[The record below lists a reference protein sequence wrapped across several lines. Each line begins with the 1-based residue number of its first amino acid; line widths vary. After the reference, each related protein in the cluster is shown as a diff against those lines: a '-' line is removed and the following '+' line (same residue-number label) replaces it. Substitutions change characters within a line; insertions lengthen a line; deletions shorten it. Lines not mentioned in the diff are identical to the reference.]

1 MWNEKNNKTKY
12 NNADMCSNDVSALC
26 CECAGVCYRRRK
38 NSYADR
44 CSGTIVSRS
53 ATVGNRRNSCRAGD
67 GTSIPDG
74 HPDNGYG
81 QVCDCWRRSATKK
94 ECIVSLA
101 GV

>member
-1 MWNEKNNKTKY
+1 MKKTIRLSIITLICVLMMFQPCVVNAQASVTDAEK
-12 NNADMCSNDVSALC
+12 
-26 CECAGVCYRRRK
+26 
-38 NSYADR
+38 
-44 CSGTIVSRS
+44 I
-53 ATVGNRRNSCRAGD
+53 ATQTDAQEQSCRAGD